1 MIKASAF
8 IKTDTLILLA
18 SAITLT
24 TFVYLASSDKADSLA
39 ERQTS
44 SMQNRI
50 ANNNDI
56 SPVGKLVIAHDPA
69 DASAVLK
76 QLATLDAVNVS
87 NGKTKASADK
97 TEANIENQ
105 PTVSDTALNTAIAN
119 ANPAAETTQ
128 SSVAAA
134 KTETPAATVVPL
146 AAPNAATTQATYA
159 QPSRYRPYYGMPFPM
174 PRYQMPPP
182 VNPYLYQY
190 GYAPYPTHR

>member
-24 TFVYLASSDKADSLA
+24 AFVYLASSDKVDSLT
-39 ERQTS
+39 ERQAS

-50 ANNNDI
+50 ANSNDI

-76 QLATLDAVNVS
+76 QLATLDAINVS
-87 NGKTKASADK
+87 SEKS
-97 TEANIENQ
+97 ESQ
-105 PTVSDTALNTAIAN
+105 PAISDTALNTVIAN
-119 ANPAAETTQ
+119 ASPAAETTQ
-128 SSVAAA
+128 SSVVAE
-134 KTETPAATVVPL
+134 KVETVATPPAATVVPS
-146 AAPNAATTQATYA
+146 AAPSATTTQATYA
-159 QPSRYRPYYGMPFPM
+159 QPTRYRPYYGMPFPM

-182 VNPYLYQY
+182 VNPYRQQY